1 MTNFKRY
8 IRDDRHGLMVIR
20 LMDDSKDVKLTEM
33 MLRQLEASARRNGR
47 AFYFHNDRLVC
58 EVEYIP
64 QN

>member
-1 MTNFKRY
+1 MTNYTRY

-20 LMDDSKDVKLTEM
+20 LMADARDVLLTEP
-33 MLRQLEASARRNGR
+33 MLRQLEASARHHGR